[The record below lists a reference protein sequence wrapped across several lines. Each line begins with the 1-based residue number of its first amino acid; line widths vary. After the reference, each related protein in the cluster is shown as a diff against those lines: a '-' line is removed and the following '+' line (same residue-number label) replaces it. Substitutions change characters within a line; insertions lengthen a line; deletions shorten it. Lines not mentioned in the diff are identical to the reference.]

1 MTIATL
7 DVTMV
12 LPARSRWWDWTR
24 RNPTIV
30 IGCTI
35 LMFFFVVALIAP
47 WLAGDPLGFDP
58 LNRLKGPSADFWFGT
73 DQFGR
78 DVYNRVIYG
87 THAAAFL
94 KDLAALI
101 ENDPESLAL

>member
-30 IGCTI
+30 IGCAI

-47 WLAGDPLGFDP
+47 LLAPQP
-58 LNRLKGPSADFWFGT
+58 NM
-73 DQFGR
+73 
-78 DVYNRVIYG
+78 
-87 THAAAFL
+87 
-94 KDLAALI
+94 
-101 ENDPESLAL
+101 